1 MLTSLSIR
9 NLAIIENIT
18 LSFQEGFTVLL
29 GETGA
34 GKSLIIDSLSLLLG
48 SRASNELIRAGEE
61 KAIIEGRFSPVSL
74 RTKSVLARIGIESNE
89 GEVCITRVLSKKGSQ
104 NKING
109 IGVSL
114 SDLQAIGN
122 TLADIHTQFDFV
134 KILNP
139 DHYLGLIDGYS
150 PVKTSRL
157 LSSYQEALERFKKAV
172 KIRNELQKKQDDFL
186 ANKDFL
192 LYARN
197 ELVDAKLQK
206 MEEQSLEE
214 ELRLLKNHDK
224 VFSIA
229 QEAEALIRGD
239 SLDALYE
246 LSRLL
251 GKLATY
257 QKEFEETQKLVE
269 ERYFE
274 LDDAFSTL
282 KKRFASMDYDPSR
295 LDELE
300 QRQMDIEGLKRKYKR
315 SFDELLAYRDELLA
329 LTEEE
334 DLFPEKIQEAE
345 REVSQARALVI
356 ERGSALSAFRKGLAA
371 QMEKEILT
379 HLSDLGLE
387 ASFQIAFS
395 SNDEGKGE
403 EFGELGMDAVDFLM
417 ETNVGEGLKP
427 ISKVLSGGEA
437 SRIMLALRALFLS
450 SNGVSTL
457 VLDEIDTGISGE
469 TASKV
474 GRKIEQLSML
484 AQTIVISHS
493 PQVAAMGD
501 HLLYVSKKESEGRTR
516 ALVEELHEE
525 EAVNA
530 LAQMIA
536 GDKVTPA
543 SKEAA
548 REMLRLHAKQ
558 IG

>member
-1 MLTSLSIR
+1 M
-9 NLAIIENIT
+9 
-18 LSFQEGFTVLL
+18 
-29 GETGA
+29 
-34 GKSLIIDSLSLLLG
+34 
-48 SRASNELIRAGEE
+48 
-61 KAIIEGRFSPVSL
+61 
-74 RTKSVLARIGIESNE
+74 
-89 GEVCITRVLSKKGSQ
+89 
-104 NKING
+104 
-109 IGVSL
+109 
-114 SDLQAIGN
+114 
-122 TLADIHTQFDFV
+122 
-134 KILNP
+134 
-139 DHYLGLIDGYS
+139 Y
-150 PVKTSRL
+150 
-157 LSSYQEALERFKKAV
+157 
-172 KIRNELQKKQDDFL
+172 
-186 ANKDFL
+186 
-192 LYARN
+192 
-197 ELVDAKLQK
+197 
-206 MEEQSLEE
+206 
-214 ELRLLKNHDK
+214 
-224 VFSIA
+224 
-229 QEAEALIRGD
+229 
-239 SLDALYE
+239 
-246 LSRLL
+246 
-251 GKLATY
+251 
-257 QKEFEETQKLVE
+257 
-269 ERYFE
+269 
-274 LDDAFSTL
+274 
-282 KKRFASMDYDPSR
+282 YDPSR

-356 ERGSALSAFRKGLAA
+356 ERGSALSAFRKGRAA
-371 QMEKEILT
+371 EMEKEILT

-395 SNDEGKGE
+395 SSEEGKGE

-450 SNGVSTL
+450 SSGVSTL

-516 ALVEELHEE
+516 ALVEELHDE

-548 REMLRLHAKQ
+548 REMLLLHAKQ

>member
-48 SRASNELIRAGEE
+48 SRASSELIRAGEE

-206 MEEQSLEE
+206 REEQSLEE

-395 SNDEGKGE
+395 SNEEGKDE

-450 SNGVSTL
+450 SSGVSTL

-516 ALVEELHEE
+516 ALVEELHDE